1 MLKVVV
7 LLLLAGLLAEAVVKT
22 SLGRHESYQS
32 KLVKAGKWDEFRVLR
47 RIKQSTFRTRA
58 QRLGVARQPFYDY
71 SDAEYYGNITI
82 GTPATQEFRVI
93 LDTGSSNLWVV
104 DKTCDNSAACS
115 SWCKV
120 DAICQL
126 LCDPGC
132 CKSSAQSAKKSND
145 DGPCDNKQQFD
156 SDKSTSYKKDG
167 RSWNIQYGTGS
178 ASGVLGI
185 DVVSLGDKG
194 SSQVAI
200 KDTTFGQADQLAEF
214 FTPGTFGTFGSYS
227 SQKVIS
233 TAYLAETDCPVGL
246 GVDAPVSV
254 LLGDQPLDGIL
265 GLAFRSIAVDDVQP
279 VFQHGYDLGLF
290 DQPLF
295 TVWLKRDGGGATGQN
310 GGQITYG
317 GLDSDHCDSKVT
329 YIPLSSES
337 WWEFNIE
344 GTGTNGKKDSKKYS
358 AISDTGTSLL
368 AGPDAPLQKLVKATG
383 ASFNQR
389 YGLYSVDCK
398 KQFTWSIWASGQEF
412 SIDAANIIWEIE
424 PKSCVLGY
432 DTFDGGFGSPDFIL
446 GDPFIRQFCQIYEVK
461 EGKVGFAKSTA

>member
-1 MLKVVV
+1 
-7 LLLLAGLLAEAVVKT
+7 LLLAGLLAEAVVKT

-214 FTPGTFGTFGSYS
+214 FT
-227 SQKVIS
+227 
-233 TAYLAETDCPVGL
+233 
-246 GVDAPVSV
+246 
-254 LLGDQPLDGIL
+254 DQPLDGIL

-317 GLDSDHCDSKVT
+317 GLDSDHCDSQVT

-398 KQFTWSIWASGQEF
+398 KTIHLVYLGLWSRIQ
-412 SIDAANIIWEIE
+412 
-424 PKSCVLGY
+424 Y
-432 DTFDGGFGSPDFIL
+432 
-446 GDPFIRQFCQIYEVK
+446 
-461 EGKVGFAKSTA
+461 